1 MPARSSQEASHV
13 RRRTRCS
20 SKVCRYRRRRQ
31 DGPGGAGDDRLH
43 ERARA
48 AARSARA
55 LSAARGG
62 RGDLPLLAL
71 ALRPVSA
78 GRDRLPPGPCQ
89 AAARDRG
96 RPAEKRCGGRAA
108 PRPDAPL
115 GLIPEAYP
123 RPADQ
128 RDLLRLLRHRTAVV
142 RFRTRLVCRI
152 HSQLHQQRLSLP
164 REQLRR
170 RATRAWLQETA
181 WPRLTVEQRAIV
193 TTHLELID
201 HCTPLIRAL
210 ERRIAAAATGHA
222 TAPLLATIPG
232 LGPYRSL
239 LLAAELSPITRF
251 PRAEH
256 LVSYAGLAPVTRSSG
271 GHTYHGS
278 IPQGANRWVRGALVS
293 AIPSHVRYA
302 PTSPLT
308 VAYAQLKARLGWR
321 VARVATA
328 RKLARVVFVM
338 LTRRT
343 PWRGAPAARDV
354 RDEVQNSQV
363 APTTSFC

>member
-1 MPARSSQEASHV
+1 MYVAGLDAHLKYVAIAVVDRMGQVALETTVSTKEPERLLGALAPYRPLEAVVETCPFWPWLYDLLVPAGIGFHLAHAKQ
-13 RRRTRCS
+13 
-20 SKVCRYRRRRQ
+20 
-31 DGPGGAGDDRLH
+31 L
-43 ERARA
+43 RAIA
-48 AARSARA
+48 VAPQKSDAVDAR
-55 LSAARGG
+55 
-62 RGDLPLLAL
+62 LLARML
-71 ALRPVSA
+71 LS
-78 GRDRLPPGPCQ
+78 
-89 AAARDRG
+89 
-96 RPAEKRCGGRAA
+96 
-108 PRPDAPL
+108 

-232 LGPYRSL
+232 IGPYRSL
-239 LLAAELSPITRF
+239 LLAAELAPITRF
-251 PRAEH
+251 RRAEH

-328 RKLARVVFVM
+328 RKLARVGFVM

-343 PWRGAPAARDV
+343 PWRGAPGARDV
-354 RDEVQNSQV
+354 RDEVQNSHV